1 MFYKK
6 LELNKAI
13 LNFFEKLGERLFLRL
28 VDESTGKIKRNN
40 QRTKPLREF
49 LNAIEKALST
59 GSAHYVESQ

>member
-28 VDESTGKIKRNN
+28 VDESTRKIKRNN
-40 QRTKPLREF
+40 RRTKPLREF
-49 LNAIEKALST
+49 LNTLKKSLST
-59 GSAHYVESQ
+59 ESTHYVESQ